1 MELCFFEPLVKM
13 EIGFR
18 KLGVQKIREIL
29 SLVLGLWAFLLFSV
43 WESPMR
49 SKKIQSLQGKENKF

>member
-1 MELCFFEPLVKM
+1 M

-43 WESPMR
+43 WETPMR
-49 SKKIQSLQGKENKF
+49 NKKIQSLQGKENKF